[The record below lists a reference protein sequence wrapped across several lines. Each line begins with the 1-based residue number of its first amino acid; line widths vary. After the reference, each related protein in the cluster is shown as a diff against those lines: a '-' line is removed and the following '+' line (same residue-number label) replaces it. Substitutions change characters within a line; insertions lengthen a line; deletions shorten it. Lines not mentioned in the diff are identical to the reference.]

1 MKASLLVKLLLVF
14 PVILFADYIIMA
26 LLGCAGCLLGFGN
39 GFFCGPYCLVGKAI
53 LLLSA
58 VFFGY
63 LIYPDFKHL
72 FGRHRNA

>member
-1 MKASLLVKLLLVF
+1 
-14 PVILFADYIIMA
+14 MA